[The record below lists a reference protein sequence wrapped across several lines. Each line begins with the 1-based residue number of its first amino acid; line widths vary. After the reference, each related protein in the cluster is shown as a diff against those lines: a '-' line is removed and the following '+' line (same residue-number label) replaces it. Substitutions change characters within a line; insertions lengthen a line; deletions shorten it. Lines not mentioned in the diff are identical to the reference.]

1 MADLYRSEA
10 DEESIRRWCGERLNG
25 WNVAHQTRLV
35 DTDAGE
41 THVVEAG
48 AGRTA
53 VVYLPGTNFNAATSL
68 GLLSL
73 LATYCRVFA
82 LDLPG
87 QPGLST
93 ARRPSQT
100 PGAHAQWVSQLLHQL
115 PLAEV
120 DAVVLVGHSRGAH
133 IALCADPHEIDALVL
148 LNPAGLTR
156 VSTGP
161 GVLRIAVPWILRPTP
176 TRSRAMV
183 QLMSGSGHEPDPVL
197 VTWFTMVATLCR
209 TTGAPGP
216 LPGWFTERWRAG
228 AVVALTGD
236 EDCFF
241 PPDKLAPAVRRR
253 LGKRLEVLTGVGHLS
268 ADEAPD
274 DIVQCVLRVLPATS

>member
-1 MADLYRSEA
+1 MADLYRSDA
-10 DEESIRRWCGERLNG
+10 DGESIRRWCAERLAG
-25 WNVAHQTRLV
+25 WNVAHRTRLV

-73 LATYCRVFA
+73 LATHCRVFA
-82 LDLPG
+82 VDLPG

-93 ARRPSQT
+93 SRRPPQS
-100 PGAHAQWVSQLLHQL
+100 PGDQARWASQLLRQL
-115 PLAEV
+115 PLADV
-120 DAVVLVGHSRGAH
+120 DAVVLVGHSRGAQV
-133 IALCADPHEIDALVL
+133 ALCADPREIDALVL
-148 LNPAGLTR
+148 LNPAGLTK
-156 VSTGP
+156 VSASP

-176 TRSRAMV
+176 ARSRAMV
-183 QLMSGSGHEPDPVL
+183 QLMTGPGHEPDPVL

-216 LPGWFTERWRAG
+216 LPGWSTERWRSG
-228 AVVALTGD
+228 AVVAVTG
-236 EDCFF
+236 EQDCFF
-241 PPDKLAPAVRRR
+241 PPGKLAPATRRR
-253 LGKRLEVLTGVGHLS
+253 LGKRLEVFTGVGHLS
-268 ADEAPD
+268 ADEAPHEV
-274 DIVQCVLRVLPATS
+274 VQCVLGVLPATS